1 MTSIILFGGGLYI
14 ASWMAPATNEVF
26 QKFGTNPDASVM
38 YSSLNPSA
46 NPFTGLFAALSHVG
60 IIGYLMAGILLLSIG
75 YLIKQK
81 SRRQIETDLE
91 KAL

>member
-1 MTSIILFGGGLYI
+1 EIKPTTILHVAAKADVEQGLE
-14 ASWMAPATNEVF
+14 AALEPATNEVF

-60 IIGYLMAGILLLSIG
+60 IIGYVMAGILLLS
-75 YLIKQK
+75 
-81 SRRQIETDLE
+81 
-91 KAL
+91 